1 MKTRTAIWLVAIV
14 FVLSSVRIASASLT
28 IFGTG
33 FSLPESISL
42 APTNFGTFGG
52 DYFIP
57 DPGINNTGLGNIDY
71 LPPTGGT
78 ATIFVTIPGGLT
90 DPVGGLFLPNNF
102 GTFANQ
108 YLAVGSNVNGS
119 LVVSVAA
126 NGTVTPVTSVPGNEF
141 VTPVLAPTGFGSVGG
156 QVLVTSSDGTV
167 KTIDQNGNLSTF
179 ASVAGTPQLFGSAF
193 APQGFGSVGGD
204 LLVTDAGS
212 GKIFAVDANGNV
224 SLFATVP
231 LGPNQPGLRQI
242 AFAPNGFGNYGGDL
256 FLSISG
262 SSQGGGTFG
271 SLVVLD
277 GSGQEIA
284 VLVIGTQ
291 ISHFDPRGLFFPD
304 NQDLLISSSDPIFI
318 GTPQDF
324 QPPIPEPSTLL
335 LFAGGMMGLWFKRW
349 RS

>member
-1 MKTRTAIWLVAIV
+1 MKIRGALWLVAIV
-14 FVLSSVRIASASLT
+14 FVLSSVRIAKASLT

-42 APTNFGTFGG
+42 APTDFGTFGG

-57 DPGINNTGLGNIDY
+57 DPGINFSGLNNIDY
-71 LPPTGGT
+71 LPPTGGP
-78 ATIFVTIPGGLT
+78 ATVFATLPSTTNPLGG
-90 DPVGGLFLPNNF
+90 VFLPSNF
-102 GTFANQ
+102 GSFGGQ
-108 YLAVGSNVNGS
+108 YLAVGYDVNGAFA
-119 LVVSVAA
+119 VAVSA
-126 NGTVTPVTSVPGNEF
+126 NTTVTPVTNLGGSGF
-141 VTPVLAPTGFGSVGG
+141 VTPVLAPLGFGSVGG
-156 QVLVTSSDGTV
+156 EVLVTRTDGTV
-167 KTIDQNGNLSTF
+167 VAIDQNGSTSTF
-179 ASVAGTPQLFGSAF
+179 ASVVGDPYLFGSAF

-204 LLVTDAGS
+204 LLVTDGFS
-212 GKIFAVDANGNV
+212 GKIFAIDANGNS
-224 SLFATVP
+224 SLFATVS
-231 LGPNQPGLRQI
+231 LGQNQPGLRQI

-262 SSQGGGTFG
+262 SNAGGGTFG
-271 SLVVLD
+271 ALVVLD

-324 QPPIPEPSTLL
+324 QPPTPEPSTLL
-335 LFAGGMMGLWFKRW
+335 LFGGGMMGLWFKRW

>member
-1 MKTRTAIWLVAIV
+1 MKIRGALWLVAII
-14 FVLSSVRIASASLT
+14 FVLSSVRIAKASLT

-33 FSLPESISL
+33 FSLPENITV
-42 APTNFGTFGG
+42 APTGFGTFGG

-57 DPGINNTGLGNIDY
+57 DPGINFLGLGNIDY
-71 LPPTGGT
+71 LPPIGGT
-78 ATIFVTIPGGLT
+78 ATVFVAIPGGLT
-90 DPVGGLFLPNNF
+90 DPLGGLFLPNSF
-102 GTFANQ
+102 GSFAGQ
-108 YLAVGSNVNGS
+108 YLAVGSDANGS
-119 LVVSVAA
+119 SAVAVAA
-126 NGTVTPVTSVPGNEF
+126 NGTATPVTNFPGNEF
-141 VTPVLAPTGFGSVGG
+141 VTPVLAPPGFGSVAGE
-156 QVLVTSSDGTV
+156 VLVTRSDGV
-167 KTIDQNGNLSTF
+167 VVAIDQNGNPSTF
-179 ASVAGTPQLFGSAF
+179 ASVAGAPYLFGSAF

-204 LLVTDAGS
+204 LLVTDGFS
-212 GKIFAVDANGNV
+212 GKIFAVDANGNSV
-224 SLFATVP
+224 LFATVP
-231 LGPNQPGLRQI
+231 LGLNQPGLRQI
-242 AFAPNGFGNYGGDL
+242 AFAPNGFGSYGGDL

-262 SSQGGGTFG
+262 SNAGGGTFG

-335 LFAGGMMGLWFKRW
+335 LFGGGMMGLWFKRW